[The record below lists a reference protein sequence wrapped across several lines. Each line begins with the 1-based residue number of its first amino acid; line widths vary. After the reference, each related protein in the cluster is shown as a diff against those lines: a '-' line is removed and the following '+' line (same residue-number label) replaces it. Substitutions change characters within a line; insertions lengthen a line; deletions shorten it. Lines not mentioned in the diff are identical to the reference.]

1 MAAKKNNKARAA
13 GGPSKTEFVLGLPRE
28 LSAKDVVVK
37 AKEKGLKLSEAYV
50 YKIRSASKGGSSKGG
65 SAKGGSAKGGSSRG
79 GAPKRGAAKRAAPAA
94 AKREAKPSAAAPAK
108 AGMSKVDFVRSL
120 PPGTSY
126 ADAAAQAKPL
136 GIELSK
142 AYFYVLKSEAK
153 KSGSPAGAARQGRAP
168 GRPPRAAASAVNGLR
183 LSSDDR
189 QEQALIDAVRTLG
202 AERARSLIEALER
215 FERG

>member
-50 YKIRSASKGGSSKGG
+50 YKIRSASKGGS
-65 SAKGGSAKGGSSRG
+65 AKGGSSRG

-94 AKREAKPSAAAPAK
+94 AKREAKPSAAAPTK

-142 AYFYVLKSEAK
+142 AYFYVLKSELK
-153 KSGSPAGAARQGRAP
+153 KSGKSGASSVPGAAPVAKGKP
-168 GRPPRAAASAVNGLR
+168 GRKPRAQVTSTAHGLR
-183 LSSDDR
+183 LTSGNPN
-189 QEQALIDAVRTLG
+189 EQAVIDAVRALG
-202 AERARSLIEALER
+202 ANRARELIAVVEK